1 MPVEEML
8 QTFQNLEESE
18 CKNGFLIFSLCP
30 IILVL
35 SAKSKAKDFITIS
48 KNKKKVAK
56 PLK

>member
-18 CKNGFLIFSLCP
+18 CKNGFFIVSLCP

-35 SAKSKAKDFITIS
+35 SAKSKMKDFITIS
-48 KNKKKVAK
+48 KNKQKVPK
-56 PLK
+56 PSK

>member
-1 MPVEEML
+1 MTLEEML

-18 CKNGFLIFSLCP
+18 CKNTLCP

-35 SAKSKAKDFITIS
+35 SAKSKVKDFITIS
-48 KNKKKVAK
+48 QNKKKVAK